1 MSESLTI
8 TASAVDPG
16 LLTLPWST
24 TLGEWP
30 SSSIVYLPKGISR
43 HLVRFSSLSGRVVA
57 IKETTE
63 QMARREYDLLG
74 SLARLDVPCVER
86 MAVIAGRT
94 DADGRTLPAAL
105 VTAHLKFSLPYRAL
119 FTQVL
124 RPDTATRLVDALA
137 VLLVRL
143 HNVGFF
149 WGDVSLSNTLFRR
162 DAGAFA
168 AYLVDAETGELHE
181 SGLTAGQREHDLD
194 VARTNIAGEIMDLE
208 AGGRLEGGVDA
219 LQVADGIVSSY
230 RSLWAALTDQETFSS
245 RESWRI
251 TERVQRLNS
260 LGFDIGEMSIQT
272 TADGT
277 RVVIQPKVVDA
288 GHHQR
293 RLLRLTGLDVEEN
306 QARRLLNDLDEF
318 RARVSRLGQ
327 DEEMVAHEWLTRVF
341 EPVVKAIPFD
351 LRAKLEPA
359 EVFHQVLEHRWY
371 MSQARGRSVP
381 LAEVLTSYIDDV
393 LRHRRDEA
401 TVMGPPTET
410 MSIPIVRS
418 PSDDSGDEPQDDA
431 LDDDIDWRDRV

>member
-1 MSESLTI
+1 MPEYLSI
-8 TASAVDPG
+8 TASDIDPG
-16 LLTLPWST
+16 LLSLPWS
-24 TLGEWP
+24 LPLSDWP
-30 SSSIVYLPKGISR
+30 SSSIVYLPKGLSR
-43 HLVRFSSLSGRVVA
+43 HLVRFANLSGRVVA

-63 QMARREYDLLG
+63 EMARREYDMLG
-74 SLARLDVPCVER
+74 NLARLDVPCVER
-86 MAVIAGRT
+86 VAVIGGRRDGAG
-94 DADGRTLPAAL
+94 APLPAAL

-124 RPDTATRLVDALA
+124 RPHTATRLVDALA

-181 SGLTAGQREHDLD
+181 SGLTRGQREHDLD
-194 VARTNIAGEIMDLE
+194 VARTNIAGEIMDLA
-208 AGGRLEGGVDA
+208 AGGRLEGGIDA
-219 LQVADGIVSSY
+219 VAVADGILSSY
-230 RSLWAALTDQETFSS
+230 RSLWAALTDQESFSAS
-245 RESWRI
+245 ESWRI
-251 TERVQRLNS
+251 TERVHKLNA
-260 LGFDIGEMSIQT
+260 LGFDIGEMSIST
-272 TADGT
+272 TGDGT
-277 RVVIQPKVVDA
+277 RVAIRPKVVDA

-318 RARVSRLGQ
+318 RARAARPGQ
-327 DEEMVAHEWLTRVF
+327 DEDMVAHEWLTRIF
-341 EPVVKAIPFD
+341 EPVVTSIPFD

-371 MSQARGRSVP
+371 MSQARGVSVP
-381 LAEVLTSYIDDV
+381 LAEVVSSYIDDV

-410 MSIPIVRS
+410 MSLPVIR
-418 PSDDSGDEPQDDA
+418 
-431 LDDDIDWRDRV
+431 LNDDDEDDDGSDEIDWRDLV

>member
-1 MSESLTI
+1 MVQSLSI
-8 TASAVDPG
+8 TASSVDAG
-16 LLTLPWST
+16 LLALPWST
-24 TLGEWP
+24 SLAEWP
-30 SSSIVYLPKGISR
+30 SDTIVSLPKGLSR
-43 HLVRFSSLSGRVVA
+43 HLVRFANLSGRVVA
-57 IKETTE
+57 VKETTAE
-63 QMARREYDLLG
+63 MARREYEMLG
-74 SLARLDVPCVER
+74 SLARLDVPCVGR
-86 MAVIAGRT
+86 VAVI
-94 DADGRTLPAAL
+94 DGRRTPKGEELPAAL

-143 HNVGFF
+143 HTVGFF

-181 SGLTAGQREHDLD
+181 NGLTRGQREHDLD

-219 LQVADGIVSSY
+219 VAIADGIMSSY
-230 RSLWAALTDQETFSS
+230 RSLWSALTDTESFAANET
-245 RESWRI
+245 WRI
-251 TERVQRLNS
+251 TERVQRLNA
-260 LGFDIGEMSIQT
+260 LGFDIGEMSIDEA
-272 TADGT
+272 ADGA
-277 RVVIQPKVVDA
+277 RVLIQPKVVDA

-293 RLLRLTGLDVEEN
+293 RLLRLTGLDVQEN
-306 QARRLLNDLDEF
+306 QARRLLNDMDEF
-318 RARVSRLGQ
+318 AARVSRLGS

-341 EPVVKAIPFD
+341 EPVVKAIPWD

-371 MSQARGRSVP
+371 MSQARGRSIP
-381 LAEVLTSYIDDV
+381 IAEVLSSYIDGV

-401 TVMGPPTET
+401 TVLGPPTET
-410 MSIPIVRS
+410 MAVPVVTGDV
-418 PSDDSGDEPQDDA
+418 PVSDEDDV
-431 LDDDIDWRDRV
+431 DWRDLV

>member
-1 MSESLTI
+1 MVQSLSI
-8 TASAVDPG
+8 TASSVDAG
-16 LLTLPWST
+16 LLALPWST
-24 TLGEWP
+24 SLAEWP
-30 SSSIVYLPKGISR
+30 SDTIVSLPKGLSR
-43 HLVRFSSLSGRVVA
+43 HLVRFANLSGRVVA
-57 IKETTE
+57 VKETTAE
-63 QMARREYDLLG
+63 MARREYEMLG
-74 SLARLDVPCVER
+74 SLARLDVPCVGR
-86 MAVIAGRT
+86 VAVI
-94 DADGRTLPAAL
+94 DGRRTPKGEELPAAL

-143 HNVGFF
+143 HTVGFF

-181 SGLTAGQREHDLD
+181 NGLTRGQREHDLD

-219 LQVADGIVSSY
+219 VAIADGIMSSY
-230 RSLWAALTDQETFSS
+230 RSLWSALTDTESFAANET
-245 RESWRI
+245 WRI
-251 TERVQRLNS
+251 TERVQRLNA
-260 LGFDIGEMSIQT
+260 LGFDIGEMSIDEA
-272 TADGT
+272 ADGAK
-277 RVVIQPKVVDA
+277 VLIQPKVVDA

-293 RLLRLTGLDVEEN
+293 RLLRLTGLDVQEN
-306 QARRLLNDLDEF
+306 QARRLLNDMDEF
-318 RARVSRLGQ
+318 AARVSRLGS

-341 EPVVKAIPFD
+341 EPVVKAIPWD

-371 MSQARGRSVP
+371 MSQARGRSIP
-381 LAEVLTSYIDDV
+381 IAEVLSSYIDGV

-410 MSIPIVRS
+410 MAVPVVTGDV
-418 PSDDSGDEPQDDA
+418 PVSDEDDV
-431 LDDDIDWRDRV
+431 DWRDLV

>member
-1 MSESLTI
+1 MPSALSI
-8 TASAVDPG
+8 TASSVDPG

-24 TLGEWP
+24 PLADWP
-30 SSSIVYLPKGISR
+30 SQTIVSLPKGLSR
-43 HLVRFSSLSGRVVA
+43 HLVRFANLSNRVVA
-57 IKETTE
+57 IKETTAE
-63 QMARREYDLLG
+63 MARREYEMLG
-74 SLARLDVPCVER
+74 NLARLDVPCVSR
-86 MAVIAGRT
+86 IAVIAGRT
-94 DADGRTLPAAL
+94 DDDGKPLPAAL

-124 RPDTATRLVDALA
+124 RPDTASRLVDALA
-137 VLLVRL
+137 LLLVRL

-181 SGLTAGQREHDLD
+181 SGLTRGQREHDLD

-219 LQVADGIVSSY
+219 VAIADGIVSSY
-230 RSLWAALTDQETFSS
+230 HALWAALTDRETFAAN
-245 RESWRI
+245 ESWRI
-251 TERVQRLNS
+251 TERVQRLND
-260 LGFDIGEMSIQT
+260 LGFDIGEMSIEAT
-272 TADGT
+272 DNGT
-277 RVVIQPKVVDA
+277 RVSIQPKVVDA

-318 RARVSRLGQ
+318 AARVSRLGS
-327 DEEMVAHEWLTRVF
+327 DEDMVAHEWLTRVF
-341 EPVVKAIPFD
+341 EPVVKAIPWD

-371 MSQARGRSVP
+371 ISQSRGRSVP
-381 LAEVLTSYIDDV
+381 LAETLTSYIENV

-401 TVMGPPTET
+401 TVVGPETET
-410 MSIPIVRS
+410 LSVMTSTSAIPV
-418 PSDDSGDEPQDDA
+418 QDD
-431 LDDDIDWRDRV
+431 DDETVDWRDLV

>member
-1 MSESLTI
+1 MSASLTI
-8 TASAVDPG
+8 TASSIDAG
-16 LLTLPWST
+16 LLALPWST
-24 TLGEWP
+24 PLGEWP
-30 SSSIVYLPKGISR
+30 SETIVSLPKGLSR
-43 HLVRFSSLSGRVVA
+43 HLVRFANLSGRVVA
-57 IKETTE
+57 VKETTAE
-63 QMARREYDLLG
+63 MARREYEMLG
-74 SLARLDVPCVER
+74 SLARLDVPCVDR
-86 MAVIAGRT
+86 VAVIGGRR
-94 DADGRTLPAAL
+94 DAKGEDLPAAL
-105 VTAHLKFSLPYRAL
+105 VTSHLRFSLPYRAL

-124 RPDTATRLVDALA
+124 RPDTANRLVDALA

-143 HNVGFF
+143 HTVGFF

-181 SGLTAGQREHDLD
+181 SGLTRGQREHDLD

-219 LQVADGIVSSY
+219 VAIADGIVSSY
-230 RSLWAALTDQETFSS
+230 HSLWAALTDSETFSVD
-245 RESWRI
+245 EAWHI
-251 TERVQRLNS
+251 TERVQRLNE
-260 LGFDIGEMSIQT
+260 LGFDIGEMSIDT
-272 TADGT
+272 TQDGT
-277 RVVIQPKVVDA
+277 RVSIQPKVVDA

-293 RLLRLTGLDVEEN
+293 RLLRLTGLDVQEN
-306 QARRLLNDLDEF
+306 QARRLLNDMDEF
-318 RARVSRLGQ
+318 RARVSRLGS

-341 EPVVKAIPFD
+341 EPVVKAIPWD

-381 LAEVLTSYIDDV
+381 LAEVLSSYVDNV

-410 MSIPIVRS
+410 MTLSTIDPDTPDDEV
-418 PSDDSGDEPQDDA
+418 PTDSGTV
-431 LDDDIDWRDRV
+431 DWRDLV